1 MSPSSRVTVAA
12 ASASAVCT
20 VATLLIGLAGVLGVQ
35 EASSTTQALAHDE
48 LATTTL
54 TGRLAH
60 DIDVVHASGQSA
72 VSAAGPAGRAAAAD
86 VLFDRRLPVVEQ
98 RLAAFRTLHRAD
110 PPSELADVRTLLR
123 QWTRMRTVLNGVRP
137 ASGRPSSPDE
147 LDAAYLPL
155 SRHVQA
161 LFEVEVADAR
171 AEQAD
176 SVVTSRTIQWTI
188 GVGTTLLV
196 LACIAFTLLLSRRLH
211 KIMEPAR
218 DQVEFADTLQ
228 LAGDEDEAHHLLQR
242 HLERVVSGGSAT
254 VLNRNNSADRLE
266 AVTDLPDGSPLFA
279 GLAHATPRSCLAVRS
294 GRAHDED
301 ARHPAL
307 MGCPVCAGCPGAST
321 CAPLTV
327 GGEVIGAVL
336 VNRPS
341 RLSATEQTQIRDA
354 VGQAAPVLAN
364 MRNLAIAELRAAT
377 DSLTGLP
384 NKRAVGDTLTR
395 MLAQASRTIS
405 PLTLLVLDLDHFKDV
420 NDRFGHPVG
429 DLALANVGAALRSV
443 LRGSDFAGRNGGEE
457 FAVMLPNT
465 DLEGALLTAEKIRA
479 QIADIVIPGTD
490 VRVTASMG
498 VASYPFHATTPDRL
512 ERLADSALFVA
523 KRAGRNRIEVA
534 SAIQE
539 PAVEAAGDPVTGSRA

>member
-1 MSPSSRVTVAA
+1 MSPSSKVTVAA
-12 ASASAVCT
+12 ASASLVCA
-20 VATLLIGLAGVLGVQ
+20 VATVLIGLAGLLGVQ
-35 EASSTTQALAHDE
+35 AASATARSLAQDE

-60 DIDVVHASGQSA
+60 DIDLAHASGQSA
-72 VSAAGPAGRAAAAD
+72 LSAAGPRTRTEAAD
-86 VLFDRRLPVVEQ
+86 RLFNRQMPVVEQ
-98 RLAAFRTLHRAD
+98 RLAAFRTLHRTD
-110 PPSELADVRTLLR
+110 PPSELADGITLGR
-123 QWTRMRTVLNGVRP
+123 QWATMRAVLNGVRSTPGRRPP
-137 ASGRPSSPDE
+137 ADE

-161 LFEVEVADAR
+161 LFEVEVRDAR
-171 AEQAD
+171 SEQAE
-176 SVVTSRTIQWTI
+176 SVVTSHAIQWSI
-188 GVGTTLLV
+188 AVATTLLV
-196 LACIAFTLLLSRRLH
+196 LACIGFTVLLSRRLH
-211 KIMEPAR
+211 RIMEPAR

-228 LAGDEDEAHHLLQR
+228 LAGDEGETHHLLQR
-242 HLERVVSGGSAT
+242 HLQRVVTGSSAT

-266 AVTDLPDGSPLFA
+266 AVTDLPDGSPLLG

-294 GRAHDED
+294 GRSHDED
-301 ARHPAL
+301 DRRPAL
-307 MGCPVCAGCPGAST
+307 MGCPVCTGCPGATT

-341 RLSATEQTQIRDA
+341 RLSGTEQTQIRDA

-395 MLAQASRTIS
+395 MLAQASRTLS
-405 PLTLLVLDLDHFKDV
+405 PLTLLVLDLDHFKAV
-420 NDRFGHPVG
+420 NDRFGHQVG

-443 LRGSDFAGRNGGEE
+443 LRDSDFAGRNGGEE
-457 FAVMLPNT
+457 FAVILPST
-465 DLEGALLTAEKIRA
+465 DLDGALLTAEKMRA
-479 QIADIVIPGTD
+479 QIADIVVPGTE
-490 VRVTASMG
+490 VRVTASIG

-523 KRAGRNRIEVA
+523 KRVGRNRVEVA
-534 SAIQE
+534 TPVQE
-539 PAVEAAGDPVTGSRA
+539 PVTEPMSEPVPER